1 MASKSPSTRSI
12 KQLYWSRCRFYCSIY
27 NVGERVNRFC
37 RQRRDSNDCFQ
48 FVTIAQRIHAMSLK
62 NLRRIHLFVL
72 HTDVL
77 FQINTFLLMSG
88 KRQSRWDDRKIFR
101 IYHSV
106 IPSGFILWFAH
117 IRGLHSVS
125 PPPCTL
131 TSLRDYHF
139 TDSNNL
145 ISTLKLP
152 HNRQKIANGQLGQKN
167 GQAETAAVSE

>member
-1 MASKSPSTRSI
+1 MPSKSPFTGSI
-12 KQLYWSRCRFYCSIY
+12 KQLYWSRYRFYCLIS
-27 NVGERVNRFC
+27 NVGERVNRSC
-37 RQRRDSNDCFQ
+37 RQKWDSKECFQ

-72 HTDVL
+72 HTEVL

-125 PPPCTL
+125 PPACTL

-145 ISTLKLP
+145 ITTLKLQ
-152 HNRQKIANGQLGQKN
+152 HNRQKNCKWTTWTKKGQV
-167 GQAETAAVSE
+167 ETAAVSE